1 MAARAK
7 ERYEI
12 FPIIVRDKKISA
24 TNEDFIEN
32 ELASK
37 PENVQKVHAECFEKD
52 LTEAFG
58 NVVDSIE

>member
-1 MAARAK
+1 MTARAK

-37 PENVQKVHAECFEKD
+37 LQNVQKVFAECFEKD